1 MIRSMKLDGSE
12 ALFLRAIRD
21 TKAER
26 VGVPWMA
33 MEVGAA
39 QLAIKYRD
47 IYSWA
52 DQALEQCRA
61 IHHRRRDLPLPH
73 GR

>member
-1 MIRSMKLDGSE
+1 MIRSMNLDGSE
-12 ALFLRAIRD
+12 ALFLRATRD

-39 QLAIKYRD
+39 QLAIKYA
-47 IYSWA
+47 ISTA
-52 DQALEQCRA
+52 GQALEQRRA
-61 IHHRRRDLPLPH
+61 NHRRDLPLPR